1 MLQKRIIF
9 SLLYKDGQYVQSRNF
24 VTNSIGDT
32 DWIIKNYNFE
42 NISKYIDELIILDI
56 SENKNMDNF
65 LKSVEK
71 KEIPIAL
78 LESVSVNLTDGTI
91 VNINI
96 KELLDEGNDP
106 DILEKMLKTKLS
118 ALDYIIEDID
128 FYISV
133 AAVQKAVQPATDELL
148 KNL

>member
-1 MLQKRIIF
+1 MSEKQPKKRQA
-9 SLLYKDGQYVQSRNF
+9 K
-24 VTNSIGDT
+24 
-32 DWIIKNYNFE
+32 
-42 NISKYIDELIILDI
+42 SKRLNLDSKAKWEVI
-56 SENKNMDNF
+56 

-71 KEIPIAL
+71 KDIPIAM
-78 LESVSVNLTDGTI
+78 LESMNVNLTDGTT

-106 DILEKMLKTKLS
+106 DELEKMIKIKLTN
-118 ALDYIIEDID
+118 LDNIINDID

-133 AAVQKAVQPATDELL
+133 SAVAKVVQPATDELL

>member
-1 MLQKRIIF
+1 MSEQKPKKPRQ
-9 SLLYKDGQYVQSRNF
+9 K
-24 VTNSIGDT
+24 
-32 DWIIKNYNFE
+32 
-42 NISKYIDELIILDI
+42 SKRLNLNTKAQWEAIL
-56 SENKNMDNF
+56 KG
-65 LKSVEK
+65 VEK
-71 KEIPIAL
+71 KEIPITML
-78 LESVSVNLTDGTI
+78 DTVSINLTDGTI
-91 VNINI
+91 VNIYI

-106 DILEKMLKTKLS
+106 EVLESMLKTKLA

>member
-1 MLQKRIIF
+1 MSEQKPKKRPK
-9 SLLYKDGQYVQSRNF
+9 SKRLNLNVKAQWE
-24 VTNSIGDT
+24 SI
-32 DWIIKNYNFE
+32 
-42 NISKYIDELIILDI
+42 
-56 SENKNMDNF
+56 

-71 KEIPIAL
+71 KEIPIAM

-106 DILEKMLKTKLS
+106 DVLEKMLKTKLS
-118 ALDYIIEDID
+118 QLDYIIDDID
-128 FYISV
+128 FFISV
-133 AAVQKAVQPATDELL
+133 AAVQNVVQPATDELL

>member
-1 MLQKRIIF
+1 MSEQKPKKPRQK
-9 SLLYKDGQYVQSRNF
+9 SKRLNL
-24 VTNSIGDT
+24 NSKT
-32 DWIIKNYNFE
+32 QWE
-42 NISKYIDELIILDI
+42 SILR
-56 SENKNMDNF
+56 
-65 LKSVEK
+65 SVEK
-71 KEIPIAL
+71 KEIPIAF
-78 LESVSVNLTDGTI
+78 LESVSVNLTDGTV

-128 FYISV
+128 LYISV
-133 AAVQKAVQPATDELL
+133 AAVQKAVQPVTDQLL

>member
-1 MLQKRIIF
+1 MPEQKPP
-9 SLLYKDGQYVQSRNF
+9 KKQKPKSRRLNL
-24 VTNSIGDT
+24 NAKSQWESI
-32 DWIIKNYNFE
+32 
-42 NISKYIDELIILDI
+42 
-56 SENKNMDNF
+56 

-71 KEIPIAL
+71 KEIPITM
-78 LESVSVNLTDGTI
+78 LESVNVNLTDGTV
-91 VNINI
+91 VNVNI

-106 DILEKMLKTKLS
+106 DVLEKMLKTKLS

-133 AAVQKAVQPATDELL
+133 AAVQKTVQPATDELL